1 MLDSILGASSNGILL
16 TEILLCMVTALVLGV
31 VIAGVYMFRSAYSKN
46 FVVTVALLPA
56 IVGSV
61 ILVVNGNL
69 GTGVA
74 VMGAFS
80 LVRFRSVP
88 GTAREIA
95 VIFFAMAAG
104 LACGMGFLLY
114 AALFTV
120 IVGIAMLVYSLSR
133 FGEKDAA
140 QKTLKVLIPE
150 DMDYVHA
157 FDDLFGEYTR
167 TAILERAR
175 TTNLGGLY
183 ELKYT
188 VQLKDA
194 DCEKDLL
201 DKMRQRN
208 GNLSISCGRLI
219 ATREEL

>member
-1 MLDSILGASSNGILL
+1 MLDSILGAANGSITPVEVILCL
-16 TEILLCMVTALVLGV
+16 ATALALGV
-31 VIAGVYMFRSAYSKN
+31 VIACIYMFRSTCSKQ

-69 GTGVA
+69 GAGVA

-88 GTAREIA
+88 GTAREIT

-104 LACGMGFLLY
+104 LACGMGYLLY

-120 IVGIAMLVYSLSR
+120 VVGIATIAYSLSK
-133 FGEKDAA
+133 FGEKDDA
-140 QKTLKVLIPE
+140 QKTLKVLVPE
-150 DMDYVHA
+150 DVDYMHV
-157 FDDLFGEYTR
+157 FDDLFAAYARAAT
-167 TAILERAR
+167 LERAR

-183 ELKYT
+183 ELRYT
-188 VQLKDA
+188 LTLKNPEE
-194 DCEKDLL
+194 EKALL

-208 GNLSISCGRLI
+208 GNLSISCGRLT
-219 ATREEL
+219 AGRDEL